1 MKPLTHCPGCNSERL
16 STPWLLPREPVINNY
31 RCPTPAAAA
40 KVPRRDLRLA
50 QCRECGLIFNS
61 ALDTK
66 AVPYDDRYE
75 NRQCFSA
82 AFTSHLQTL
91 ADDLTR
97 RHKLRGGRILEV
109 GCGKGDFLRMF
120 CESAGARG
128 IGYDSSY
135 AGPPTQLRGRI
146 KFHRRYVGARD
157 IRSPFDVILCR
168 HVVEHVGAIGDFL
181 AELHAIA
188 IAAGGPPTVIETP
201 TFEWIHRNGTFWDIF
216 YEHCNYFT
224 RPCLEHLCRRVGFK
238 VQRRWLAFGGQ
249 YQFIELGVATRPP
262 ALRPPGATV
271 RLGDFAR
278 LADGR
283 LRQLETR
290 LIQHHATRHGWAIWG
305 AAAKGV
311 ALANR
316 LRVRPDYMIDANV
329 AKQGC
334 FVPGAGVPIIA
345 PDDPRIGELGLVLI
359 ANPNY
364 KKEITFTLRQSGF
377 KPTLL
382 TV

>member
-1 MKPLTHCPGCNSERL
+1 MKPLTRCPGCHDKRL
-16 STPWLLPREPVINNY
+16 SAPWLLAAEPVINNY

-40 KVPRRDLRLA
+40 RVPRRDLRLI

-61 ALDTK
+61 TLDTK

-75 NRQCFSA
+75 NRQCFSPV
-82 AFTSHLQTL
+82 FQDHLQTL
-91 ADDLTR
+91 AADLAR
-97 RHKLRGGRILEV
+97 RHKLRNGRILEI

-120 CESAGARG
+120 CERARARG
-128 IGYDSSY
+128 VGYDSSY
-135 AGPPTQLRGRI
+135 AGAPTQLRGRVR
-146 KFHRRYVGARD
+146 FHRRYAGARD
-157 IRSPFDVILCR
+157 IRSAFDIILCR

-188 IAAGGPPTVIETP
+188 VAAGGPPTVIETP
-201 TFEWIHRNGTFWDIF
+201 TFEWIHRKGTFWDVF

-238 VQRRWLAFGGQ
+238 IQRRWLAFGGQ
-249 YQFIELGVATRPP
+249 YQFLELGLASRKQP
-262 ALRPPGATV
+262 LKPPGDTV

-278 LADGR
+278 LADQR
-283 LRQLETR
+283 LRRLETR
-290 LIQHHATRHGWAIWG
+290 LRRHGAARGWAIWG

-311 ALANR
+311 TLANR
-316 LRVRPDYMIDANV
+316 MRLRPRYMIDANV

-334 FVPGAGVPIIA
+334 FIPGAGVPIIA
-345 PDDPRIGELGLVLI
+345 PDDPRIGELALVLI

-364 KKEITFTLRQSGF
+364 KKEITSALRGNRF
-377 KPTLL
+377 PGIILCI
-382 TV
+382 